1 MPAAAVLLL
10 TLEDTATGLMTS
22 LSSMRIFDRRIAL
35 GITCLIAGAV
45 VARHGSDTIIK

>member
-10 TLEDTATGLMTS
+10 TLEDAATGLMTS
-22 LSSMRIFDRRIAL
+22 LSMRIFDRRIAL
-35 GITCLIAGAV
+35 GITCLIAAAA